1 MLFDLH
7 LGYFKT
13 FGLTANENLLKK
25 LRRTFSK
32 IGKVLL

>member
-25 LRRTFSK
+25 TEAYFQ
-32 IGKVLL
+32 